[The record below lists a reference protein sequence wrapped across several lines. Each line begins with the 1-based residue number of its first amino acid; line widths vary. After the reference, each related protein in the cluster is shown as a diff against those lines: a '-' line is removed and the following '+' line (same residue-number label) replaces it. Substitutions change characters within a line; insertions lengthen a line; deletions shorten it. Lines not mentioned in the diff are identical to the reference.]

1 MIELKGITWNH
12 PRGLD
17 GLAATAAEY
26 HTWHPEV
33 QITWQTRSLQD
44 FADFS
49 VERLAERFD
58 LVIYDHPF
66 VGEAAAL
73 RCFLPLDEHLEAAF
87 LEDQA
92 RHSAGASH
100 RSYQWDGHQWALAVD
115 AACQVSAYRPDLLA
129 AIDAIAAID
138 PGLPATWD
146 EVLALAAAVRRHGRW
161 IATPLIPVDSLMCLY
176 TLCANAAGPGEEPCA
191 TPDCFVGRPLG
202 RYALELLERLHAA
215 VHPGSPGWNPP
226 ALLDHMA
233 REDDIVYCPLA
244 FGYTNYGRA
253 GFRPQ
258 RVLFADIP
266 SAGRG
271 PAGAVLGGAGLGV
284 SARAAHP
291 DEACAYAASVAS
303 AGVQRTTYVAAGGQP
318 GHRGAWLDPGADALA
333 GGFFAATLATI
344 DASYLRP
351 RHRGY
356 VAFQDQGF
364 ALIYRHLNEHGDVD
378 ATLDELDALYRA
390 SIQTTKSPGR

>member
-26 HTWHPEV
+26 HEWHPEV
-33 QITWQTRSLQD
+33 QVTWQTRSLQD

-66 VGEAAAL
+66 IGEAAAL
-73 RCFLPLDEHLEAAF
+73 RCFLPLDEHLDAAF
-87 LEDQA
+87 LKDQA

-129 AIDAIAAID
+129 AIDSLDA
-138 PGLPATWD
+138 GLPATWD
-146 EVLALAAAVRRHGRW
+146 DVLALAAAARRHGRW

-215 VHPGSPGWNPP
+215 GHPGSPGWNPP

-233 REDDIVYCPLA
+233 RENDIVYCPLA
-244 FGYTNYGRA
+244 FGYTNYGRT

-291 DEACAYAASVAS
+291 AEACAYAAFVAS

-356 VAFQDQGF
+356 MAFQDQGF
-364 ALIYRHLNEHGDVD
+364 ALIYRHLNEHGNVD

-390 SIQTTKSPGR
+390 STQATKSPGH

>member
-1 MIELKGITWNH
+1 MIELKGTTWNH

-17 GLAATAAEY
+17 GLVASAAEY
-26 HTWHPEV
+26 HKWHPEV
-33 QITWQTRSLQD
+33 QVTWQTRSLQD

-66 VGEAAAL
+66 IGEAAAL
-73 RCFLPLDEHLEAAF
+73 RCFLPLDEHLDAAF

-100 RSYQWDGHQWALAVD
+100 RSYQSDGHQWALAVD

-129 AIDAIAAID
+129 AMDA
-138 PGLPATWD
+138 GLPATWD
-146 EVLALAAAVRRHGRW
+146 DVLALAAAARRHGRW
-161 IATPLIPVDSLMCLY
+161 IATPLIPVDSLMCMS
-176 TLCANAAGPGEEPCA
+176 TLCANAAGPGEEPGA

-215 VHPGSPGWNPP
+215 GHPGSPSWNPP

-233 REDDIVYCPLA
+233 RVDDVDVVYCPLA
-244 FGYTNYGRA
+244 FGYSNYARP
-253 GFRPQ
+253 GFRPR
-258 RVLFADIP
+258 RVCFTDIP

-291 DEACAYAASVAS
+291 AEACAYAAFVAS

-318 GHRGAWLDPGADALA
+318 GHRGAWLDPGANALA

-356 VAFQDQGF
+356 VAFQERAG
-364 ALIYRHLNEHGDVD
+364 ARIYRHLNERGTVD
-378 ATLDELDALYRA
+378 ATLDELDALYRG
-390 SIQTTKSPGR
+390 SIPATQLPRA